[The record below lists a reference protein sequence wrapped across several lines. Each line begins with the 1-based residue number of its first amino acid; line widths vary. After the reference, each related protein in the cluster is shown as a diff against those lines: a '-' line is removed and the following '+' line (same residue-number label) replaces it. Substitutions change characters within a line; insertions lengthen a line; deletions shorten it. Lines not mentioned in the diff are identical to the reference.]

1 MLIDYEYIT
10 TPGDLS
16 RVAEAVVRA
25 DVVGLDIE
33 TTDLDPRHGEI
44 RLVQIVVPGEAN
56 GGRGRI
62 FVIDLFQ
69 TKTLGPVLTAFKD
82 TGAIFVVHNAKF
94 EQKWLWWHFR
104 FRMWPVFCTFR
115 ASALLHNGKKG
126 IKHNLDTVITREL
139 NEVPENVGQG
149 KSDWSQSV
157 LTQEQKDYAAE
168 DVLRLLPLRVALRAK
183 LADYGLLTTALVEF
197 GVLFAEGRV
206 ELGGL
211 HLNVEKWKAL
221 AESNM
226 VARSQMKE
234 ELLFEL
240 PHPKDQLALSG
251 FGGQWNIDSPQQML
265 ASLQRLGMKIESTP
279 EIVLAQHAGKYPL
292 VKKVLDY
299 RHIAQRV
306 KTFGMTFLR
315 HLDTDGRVHPEYF
328 GLLVTGRYSANR
340 SMQQIPRAFEFRD
353 CFEAPEGR
361 RLAGADYSGIEMRLC
376 AEISGDSALT
386 LVFVRGE
393 DAHRA
398 TAAVIME
405 ADPENITKSQRQNAK
420 PVNFGFIYGMM
431 PDKLVLYAMSNY
443 GVILTKT
450 EATRYRKRYFERYK
464 GIELWHRRV
473 LREGQRNG
481 FSRTLSG
488 RIRYLDPHEAFNE
501 FYNTPVQGTGA
512 DALKTSLA
520 IVQDK
525 IDTTFGVTPART
537 PDGPVFIAHHVHD
550 EIITEADDDHEMI
563 MEVEKILNDGMKL
576 GMEKFVRNVPVVVDP
591 SNGKSWAQIH

>member
-1 MLIDYEYIT
+1 VLDYEFIT
-10 TPGDLS
+10 QADDLS
-16 RVAEAVVRA
+16 RVAQDVLQA
-25 DVVGLDIE
+25 DVVGFDIE
-33 TTDLDPRHGEI
+33 TTSLDPRFGDI
-44 RLVQIVVPGEAN
+44 RLVQLVVPGPEN
-56 GGRGRI
+56 DNRGRI
-62 FVIDLFQ
+62 YVIDLFQ
-69 TKTLGPVLTAFKD
+69 TKTLGPVLQAMHD

-94 EQKWLWWHFR
+94 EQKWMWWKFR

-115 ASALLHNGKKG
+115 ASAIIYNGKKG
-126 IKHNLDTVITREL
+126 IKHDLDSVVSREL
-139 NEVPENVGQG
+139 NEVPVNVGQG
-149 KSDWSQSV
+149 KSDWSKPH
-157 LTQEQKDYAAE
+157 LTQQQKDYAAE
-168 DVLRLLPLRVALRAK
+168 DVLRLLRLRVSLKNK
-183 LADYGLLTTALVEF
+183 LTEYGLLTTALVEF
-197 GVLFAEGRV
+197 GVLFSECRV
-206 ELGGL
+206 ELSGF
-211 HLNVEKWKAL
+211 HLNQEKWKIL
-221 AESNM
+221 AEKNLK
-226 VARSQMKE
+226 ARTAARE
-234 ELLFEL
+234 ELLYEL
-240 PHPKDQLALSG
+240 PHPKDQLALPG
-251 FGGQWNIDSPQQML
+251 FGGQWNVDSPQQML
-265 ASLQRLGMKIESTP
+265 ASLRRLGLKIDNTP
-279 EIVLAQHAGKYPL
+279 EIVLAQFAGKYPL

-306 KTFGMTFLR
+306 KTFGFTFLR
-315 HLDTDGRVHPEYF
+315 HLDPDGRIHPEYF
-328 GLLVTGRYSANR
+328 GLLVTGRYSANK
-340 SMQQIPRAFEFRD
+340 SMQQIPRGPEFRE

-376 AEISGDSALT
+376 AEISGDKMLT

-405 ADPENITKSQRQNAK
+405 VDPDKVTSGQRQNAK

-443 GVILTKT
+443 GVVLSKR
-450 EATRYRKRYFERYK
+450 EATKYRKRYFERYK
-464 GIELWHRRV
+464 GIEHWHRRV

-512 DALKTSLA
+512 DALKTSMA

-525 IDTTFGVTPART
+525 IDTTFGVTPAET

-563 MEVEKILNDGMKL
+563 TEVETILHDGMKE
-576 GMEKFVRNVPVVVDP
+576 GMEKFVRRVPVVVDP
-591 SNGKSWAQIH
+591 SNGKSWADIH